1 MHSISKKLRLLRL
14 ERNWTQEDVARQLGI
29 SIPAYSKIEGGLTDV
44 NLSRLEELAK
54 VFGLPVIELLASGE
68 QPPAARELETLNQ
81 RLAEREKE
89 VIDLQQKV
97 IELFEKLL
105 KNKTA

>member
-1 MHSISKKLRLLRL
+1 MHLISKKLRLLRL
-14 ERNWTQEDVARQLGI
+14 ERNWTQEDVARRLDI

-54 VFGLPVIELLASGE
+54 VFDLSVIELLASE
-68 QPPAARELETLNQ
+68 DQPPATRELETLNN
-81 RLAEREKE
+81 RLADREKE
-89 VIDLQQKV
+89 VMDLQQKV
-97 IELFEKLL
+97 IELFEKLR